1 MAITY
6 RMATVEDIPGL
17 ARLRW
22 EMEAERK
29 PARVDLEAYT
39 AAFDASVRGPLAAGT
54 HVSWLAE
61 VEGGIGGDGEAQ
73 PVACVTLIW
82 WDMPPNFENA
92 HRRRGFVS
100 SVYTLPAYRRQGN
113 SRRLMQM
120 LIAWAREHGLL
131 RLILWASDMA
141 RPLYSE
147 LGFAP
152 SRGMELNL

>member
-6 RMATVEDIPGL
+6 RRATVDDIPGL

-22 EMEAERK
+22 EMEVEHKKQQA
-29 PARVDLEAYT
+29 ALEAY
-39 AAFDASVRGPLAAGT
+39 AAVFETSVRGPLTAGT
-54 HVSWLAE
+54 QVSWLAE
-61 VEGGIGGDGEAQ
+61 ADGDEGEAQ

-100 SVYTLPAYRRQGN
+100 SVYTRPEYRRQGI
-113 SRRLMQM
+113 SRQLMQM

-131 RLILWASDMA
+131 RLILRASDMG

-152 SRGMELNL
+152 SRGMELDL

>member
-6 RMATVEDIPGL
+6 RMATVGDIPGL

-22 EMEAERK
+22 EMEVERK
-29 PARVDLEAYT
+29 KQQVDLEAYA

-61 VEGGIGGDGEAQ
+61 ADGGYGEPQ

-82 WDMPPNFENA
+82 WDLPPNFENA

-100 SVYTLPAYRRQGN
+100 SVYTLPAYRRQGI

-120 LIAWAREHGLL
+120 LIAWAREQGLL
-131 RLILWASDMA
+131 RLILWASDMG

>member
-6 RMATVEDIPGL
+6 RRATIEDIPGL

-22 EMEAERK
+22 EMEVERK
-29 PARVDLEAYT
+29 KQQADLGAYT
-39 AAFDASVRGPLAAGT
+39 AAFETSVRGPLAAGT
-54 HVSWLAE
+54 QVSWLAE
-61 VEGGIGGDGEAQ
+61 SDGEAR

-100 SVYTLPAYRRQGN
+100 SVYTRPGYRRQGI
-113 SRRLMQM
+113 SRQLMQT
-120 LIAWAREHGLL
+120 LIAWAREQGLL
-131 RLILWASDMA
+131 RLILWASDMG
-141 RPLYSE
+141 RPLYSG
-147 LGFAP
+147 LGFTP

>member
-1 MAITY
+1 MAIAY

-17 ARLRW
+17 AGLRW
-22 EMEAERK
+22 EMEVERK
-29 PARVDLEAYT
+29 KPEQVDLEAYT
-39 AAFDASVRGPLAAGT
+39 TAFDAAVRAPLADGT

-61 VEGGIGGDGEAQ
+61 ADGEAQ

-82 WDMPPNFENA
+82 WDIPPNFENA

-100 SVYTLPAYRRQGN
+100 SVYTLPQYRRQGI

-120 LIAWAREHGLL
+120 LIAWAREQGLL
-131 RLILWASDMA
+131 RLILWASDMG